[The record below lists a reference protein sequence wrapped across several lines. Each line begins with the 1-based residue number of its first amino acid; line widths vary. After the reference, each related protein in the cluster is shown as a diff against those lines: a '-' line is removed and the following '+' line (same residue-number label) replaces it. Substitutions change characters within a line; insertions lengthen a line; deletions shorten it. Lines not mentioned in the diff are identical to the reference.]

1 MATSFIKSFM
11 EAVNPAAARA
21 TKRTQDPQDPRV
33 ERERQPQ
40 AASNTLLDAT
50 FRETLEERPAGPE
63 IVIIPPTEDMGAM
76 ANINTV
82 EIPADQFAPEEL
94 PQRVIVNRRVP
105 IESDEESTID
115 PDILT
120 TIDETGSGTG
130 DIVDDAKLFQDA
142 ATEYQLAYQS
152 LDKKYS
158 EQAVL
163 VHEAS
168 EALKVSE
175 GRTKELQQELDA
187 LKKNRESDIQLAIGG
202 AVLQYEELLTT
213 EQSRAQDQQAT
224 IAELQGQIKALQE
237 SLTSQKD
244 LPSVPSEGLTQE
256 GENLREKVFNYVPGT
271 VNTRRGAAVY
281 DSPDQPYSFQKH
293 VRFGDRFKQPDLESG
308 VEESGITTKI
318 PKVTTTQIPAR
329 SSTPYRGASEGP
341 MNRTFDVSGIL
352 PPNLGAA
359 HDAAT
364 IAAEVSAAAA
374 AQASKEFRRMREPKI
389 TKLRGGYSAD
399 AELVFRSWWADILAN
414 IRERE
419 LDNKSAI
426 QLIKE
431 QTLDNARREV
441 EFQLDLCGGVITYED
456 LLKHLSVAFQ
466 GGDDE
471 ASLLAEFYSRVQKTK
486 ETEEAFADE
495 LQILARK
502 VIVKKPDF
510 RVNLDSTLKQRY
522 ASQLLDRNSASIAK
536 TLLVQM
542 SKCSFTEFRNELARV
557 LDTRRKAI
565 AKASLKPV
573 STKAIEVE
581 EDEEQ
586 DAPLPSTKSSNK
598 PSTTITKKD
607 KKIHA
612 QSAQIKDLRQKLD
625 QAVAENSQVREL
637 LSPATLT
644 TAFSNAL
651 SATKTRFTSQ
661 AGSRTT
667 NRNSSQQY
675 TPKPFLGKP
684 RPSEL
689 AAGKDGS
696 LNPDQTCRY
705 CKDTGHLLENCLRLD
720 ARNKFIEERE
730 RRQKEGLN

>member
-21 TKRTQDPQDPRV
+21 AKRSQDPQDPRV

-40 AASNTLLDAT
+40 VASNALLDAT
-50 FRETLEERPAGPE
+50 AIEALEERPAGPE
-63 IVIIPPTEDMGAM
+63 IVVIPPTEELGSMS
-76 ANINTV
+76 NIDTV
-82 EIPADQFAPEEL
+82 EIPADQVAPEEL
-94 PQRVIVNRRVP
+94 PQRVIVQRRVP
-105 IESDEESTID
+105 IESDEESIID

-256 GENLREKVFNYVPGT
+256 GQNLREKVFNYVPGT

-281 DSPDQPYSFQKH
+281 DSPDQAYSFQKH
-293 VRFGDRFKQPDLESG
+293 VRFGDRFTQPDLESG
-308 VEESGITTKI
+308 VEESGITTGI
-318 PKVTTTQIPAR
+318 PRVTTTQIPAR
-329 SSTPYRGASEGP
+329 SSTPYRGTSEGP
-341 MNRTFDVSGIL
+341 MNRTFDVSGIS

-399 AELVFRSWWADILAN
+399 AELVFRSWRADILAN

-441 EFQLDLCGGVITYED
+441 EFQLDLCGGVITYQD

-471 ASLLAEFYSRVQKTK
+471 ASLLAEFYSRVQKAK

-586 DAPLPSTKSSNK
+586 DAPLPPTKSLTNLQQ
-598 PSTTITKKD
+598 PSQRRTRRFMRSLLK
-607 KKIHA
+607 
-612 QSAQIKDLRQKLD
+612 LRIFD
-625 QAVAENSQVREL
+625 
-637 LSPATLT
+637 
-644 TAFSNAL
+644 
-651 SATKTRFTSQ
+651 
-661 AGSRTT
+661 
-667 NRNSSQQY
+667 RN
-675 TPKPFLGKP
+675 
-684 RPSEL
+684 
-689 AAGKDGS
+689 
-696 LNPDQTCRY
+696 
-705 CKDTGHLLENCLRLD
+705 
-720 ARNKFIEERE
+720 
-730 RRQKEGLN
+730 